1 MDEAQLRDALDRFM
15 TSLTLRDAR
24 DALREAPA
32 LLGNE
37 VLVWLDEALR
47 RLRQQN
53 DEEYIAKIEHWL
65 GLLRVF
71 RRFGVEEGYW
81 ELLADALLPADQAQT
96 ERVLTEYPE
105 LSSDAAREYFDR
117 RERESHVAADQTSA
131 SKYVLAS
138 ILPRAQLAPSGFDTA
153 PVFSSE
159 FFTGYV
165 CQGDEALRHR
175 YLVDHPAQ
183 LEMPTALVAESM
195 FQPPMNQAW
204 ADVDLVALR
213 DLYLRRAM
221 FRRALRVGA
230 REAIREFEEGVEWPD
245 LITT

>member
-15 TSLTLRDAR
+15 ASLTLRDAR
-24 DALREAPA
+24 DALRETPE

-37 VLVWLDEALR
+37 ILVWLEEALR

-53 DEEYIAKIEHWL
+53 NEEYIAKIEHWL

-81 ELLADALLPADQAQT
+81 ELLADALLQADQTQT
-96 ERVLTEYPE
+96 ERLLAEYPE
-105 LSSDAAREYFDR
+105 LSSEAAREYFDR
-117 RERESHVAADQTSA
+117 RERESHFAADQTAATKYLMA
-131 SKYVLAS
+131 SVLPGAQFA
-138 ILPRAQLAPSGFDTA
+138 PRGFDTA
-153 PVFSSE
+153 PAFPGE
-159 FFTGYV
+159 FLPDYV
-165 CQGDEALRHR
+165 GQDDETLRHR
-175 YLVDHPAQ
+175 WLVDHPEL
-183 LEMPTALVAESM
+183 LEMPMALVAESM

-204 ADVDLVALR
+204 ADVDLVTLR

-245 LITT
+245 LIAT